1 MTSNTNNSIPPPLA
15 VKKSWLSKN
24 LLAIIMFVLAL
35 GITIALFVMR
45 HEILKL
51 GNYGYLGTFLLSLG
65 TNATIILP
73 MPSILMILPLGATFN
88 PLYIGLAAGLGGA
101 LGEMTAYVIG
111 YTGRG
116 IWHDNPNYVK
126 AVGWLK
132 RWGMLIVFIF
142 AVTPMPL
149 DIMGIAAGN
158 LRLPVWKF
166 FLPAWPGK
174 TIKYI
179 VLAYA
184 GYWGWEAFI
193 SNASLRTTLL
203 FTIIAA
209 LSVLV
214 LLVLALVWEHF
225 DWKKKQK
232 K

>member
-1 MTSNTNNSIPPPLA
+1 MTLNTNNSIPPPAL
-15 VKKSWLSKN
+15 KKSWLSRN
-24 LLAIIMFVLAL
+24 LLVIIMFVLVL
-35 GITIALFVMR
+35 GVTIALFVMR
-45 HEILKL
+45 NEILKL
-51 GNYGYLGTFLLSLG
+51 GNYGYLGTFFLSLG

-88 PLYIGLAAGLGGA
+88 PLYIGLVAGLGGA
-101 LGEMTAYVIG
+101 LGEMTAYIAG

-116 IWHDNPNYVK
+116 LWQDNPNYIK

-158 LRLPVWKF
+158 LRLPAWKF
-166 FLPAWPGK
+166 FLPCWPGK

-179 VLAYA
+179 VLAYV

-193 SNASLRTTLL
+193 SNENLRTTLIV
-203 FTIIAA
+203 TTIAA
-209 LSVLV
+209 LSILV
-214 LLVLALVWEHF
+214 LLVLALVFEHF

>member
-1 MTSNTNNSIPPPLA
+1 MTSNTNNSIISPPA
-15 VKKSWLSKN
+15 EKKSWLRRN
-24 LLAIIMFVLAL
+24 FLAIVMFALVL
-35 GITIALFVMR
+35 GVTIALFFMR
-45 HEILKL
+45 NEILKL
-51 GNYGYLGTFLLSLG
+51 GNYGYLGTFFLSLG

-88 PLYIGLAAGLGGA
+88 PLYIGLVAGLGGA
-101 LGEMTAYVIG
+101 LGEMTAYVVG

-116 IWHDNPNYVK
+116 LWQDNPNYIK

-158 LRLPVWKF
+158 LRLPAWKF

-174 TIKYI
+174 TIKYV
-179 VLAYA
+179 VLAYV
-184 GYWGWEAFI
+184 GYWGWETFI
-193 SNASLRTTLL
+193 SNSDVRTTLIV
-203 FTIIAA
+203 TIVAA
-209 LSVLV
+209 LIVAV

-225 DWKKKQK
+225 DWKKKHQK
-232 K
+232 

>member
-1 MTSNTNNSIPPPLA
+1 MTLNTNNSIPPPLA
-15 VKKSWLSKN
+15 LKKSWLSRN
-24 LLAIIMFVLAL
+24 LVAIAMFVLVL
-35 GITIALFVMR
+35 GVTIALFVMR
-45 HEILKL
+45 NEILKL
-51 GNYGYLGTFLLSLG
+51 GNYGYLGTFFLSLG

-88 PLYIGLAAGLGGA
+88 PLYIGLVAGLGGA
-101 LGEMTAYVIG
+101 LGEMTAYIAG

-116 IWHDNPNYVK
+116 LWQDNPNYIK

-158 LRLPVWKF
+158 LRLPAWKF
-166 FLPAWPGK
+166 FLPCWPGK

-184 GYWGWEAFI
+184 GYFGWKAFI
-193 SNASLRTTLL
+193 SDESLRITLL
-203 FTIIAA
+203 ITTIAA
-209 LSVLV
+209 LSVLI
-214 LLVLALVWEHF
+214 LLALALVFEHL

-232 K
+232 H

>member
-1 MTSNTNNSIPPPLA
+1 MTSNTNNSIISPPA
-15 VKKSWLSKN
+15 EKKSWLRRN
-24 LLAIIMFVLAL
+24 FLAIVMFALVL
-35 GITIALFVMR
+35 GVTIALFFMR
-45 HEILKL
+45 NEILKL
-51 GNYGYLGTFLLSLG
+51 GNYGYLGTFFLSLG

-88 PLYIGLAAGLGGA
+88 PLYIGLVAGLGGA
-101 LGEMTAYVIG
+101 LGEMTAYVVG

-116 IWHDNPNYVK
+116 LWQDNPNYIK

-158 LRLPVWKF
+158 LRLPAWKF

-174 TIKYI
+174 TIKYV
-179 VLAYA
+179 VLAYV
-184 GYWGWEAFI
+184 GYWGWETFI
-193 SNASLRTTLL
+193 SNSDVRTTLIV
-203 FTIIAA
+203 TIVAA
-209 LSVLV
+209 LIVAV

-225 DWKKKQK
+225 DWKKKQQK
-232 K
+232 

>member
-1 MTSNTNNSIPPPLA
+1 MTSNTNNSITPPPA
-15 VKKSWLSKN
+15 EKKSWLRRNS
-24 LLAIIMFVLAL
+24 LAIVMFALVL
-35 GITIALFVMR
+35 GVTIALFFMR
-45 HEILKL
+45 NEILKL
-51 GNYGYLGTFLLSLG
+51 GNYGYLGTFFLSLG

-88 PLYIGLAAGLGGA
+88 PLYIGLVAGLGGA
-101 LGEMTAYVIG
+101 LGEMTAYVVG

-116 IWHDNPNYVK
+116 LWQDNPNYVK

-158 LRLPVWKF
+158 LRLPAWKF

-179 VLAYA
+179 VLAYV

-193 SNASLRTTLL
+193 SNTDVRTTLIV
-203 FTIIAA
+203 TTVAA
-209 LSVLV
+209 LIVAV

-225 DWKKKQK
+225 DWKKKQQK
-232 K
+232 